1 MWSFDDCGHPG
12 RTKLATAVTCLVCG
26 FGLLSFSGAA
36 VAQDSPA
43 DACMEAA
50 RLITEEND
58 LEGALDEAKWC
69 VEGLEQIKSQLA
81 LTVFPDAVG
90 GFSGGETQQQK
101 AFGLSIIERTYTR
114 GTESI
119 ELNLT
124 GGGGAAGSGLA
135 ALAQLGAEFGGQS
148 GAKMRIQRRTVLD
161 MGGDSGEP
169 TFMVQLRSGG
179 VLNVSSTTANRDTVL
194 GFLKEFPIAD
204 LDDALKE

>member
-1 MWSFDDCGHPG
+1 MWNGKNGGHHG
-12 RTKLATAVTCLVCG
+12 RTTLANVAVCLACG
-26 FGLLSFSGAA
+26 FSLLSLSSAA

-43 DACMEAA
+43 DACTEAA

-58 LEGALDEAKWC
+58 LDGALDEAKWC
-69 VEGLEQIKSQLA
+69 VEGLEQMKSQQA

-90 GFSGGETQQQK
+90 GFTGGETQQQK

-114 GTESI
+114 GSESI

-124 GGGGAAGSGLA
+124 GGGGPAGSGLA
-135 ALAQLGAEFGGQS
+135 ALAQLGAELGGQS

-161 MGGDSGEP
+161 MGGDGGEP

-179 VLNVSSTTANRDTVL
+179 VLNVSSSSANRDTVL